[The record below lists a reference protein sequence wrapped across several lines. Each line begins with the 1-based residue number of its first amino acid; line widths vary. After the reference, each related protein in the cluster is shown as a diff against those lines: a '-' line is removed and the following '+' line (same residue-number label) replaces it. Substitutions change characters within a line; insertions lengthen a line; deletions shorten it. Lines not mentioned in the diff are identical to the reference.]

1 MVREIETWLVYWL
14 CMTLTTFAMIHFFVL
29 VRFSCTVSKIVRE
42 IITRNQLGIV
52 TYHVSL
58 QNYVFH
64 LYAYHVFLILR
75 LAFKNYRPWK
85 SLHLMDR
92 IWKFFLPCA
101 KKSQYKFLCLKRFAE
116 TIQIHYH
123 TINLLSFQFYHGSRY
138 LMLKI
143 WNDINKNLVSFN
155 LTLAVQKNMYKLCT
169 NLVKTSFQFDIG
181 YQKVFIV
188 RSDSE

>member
-1 MVREIETWLVYWL
+1 MLIITYTCTHSINFPEIEIWLEYRF
-14 CMTLTTFAMIHFFVL
+14 CMTLPTFAMIHFFVL
-29 VRFSCTVSKIVRE
+29 VHSSCTVGKIVCK

-52 TYHVSL
+52 TYHVSPR
-58 QNYVFH
+58 NYVFH
-64 LYAYHVFLILR
+64 FYAYHVFLILR

-116 TIQIHYH
+116 TIQIHCH

-143 WNDINKNLVSFN
+143 
-155 LTLAVQKNMYKLCT
+155 
-169 NLVKTSFQFDIG
+169 
-181 YQKVFIV
+181 
-188 RSDSE
+188 